1 MTAPAARWAMKRATR
16 VAAVLV
22 LALPM
27 VAGCGDADHNP
38 PGEGGGGGSGGG
50 GGGGADAGTADGGGN
65 SDGGSGLSG
74 RLCNVVDLRRPL
86 DCLPAALSGIT
97 VRDLASNASATTNA
111 SGNFTLAVDVDATL
125 VLAVGLGQ
133 DATRDALVP
142 VSTWGGLGL
151 RAPRVAQ
158 SVWDDILTNDVG
170 ASEITGTATIAV
182 YVVDVDGLSVSGAEV
197 STVSDDPVFYDD
209 DSAQGWSG
217 VAAATGPRGAA
228 LIMSVPAA
236 TTADLVVTANSMT
249 FSATV
254 PVRADT
260 LTWARVST
268 IGK

>member
-1 MTAPAARWAMKRATR
+1 MKGATR
-16 VAAVLV
+16 AAAVLV
-22 LALPM
+22 LALPV
-27 VAGCGDADHNP
+27 VAGCEDADHNP
-38 PGEGGGGGSGGG
+38 PGEGGGAPGGGSSGGG
-50 GGGGADAGTADGGGN
+50 GAADAGTADGGSN

-74 RLCNVVDLRRPL
+74 QLCNVVDLRRPL
-86 DCLPAALSGIT
+86 DCLPAGLSGIT
-97 VRDLASNASATTNA
+97 VRDLASNASATTSA
-111 SGNFTLAVDVDATL
+111 SGNFTLAVDVDSNL
-125 VLAVGLGQ
+125 VLTVGVGQ

-142 VSTWGGLGL
+142 IGMWGGLGL

-170 ASEITGTATIAV
+170 ASETTGTATIAV
-182 YVVDVDGLSVSGAEV
+182 YVVDLDGLSVSGAEV

-209 DSAQGWSG
+209 DSMQGWSG

-228 LIMSVPAA
+228 LILSVPAA
-236 TTADLVVTANSMT
+236 TTADLVVTANGMT
-249 FSATV
+249 FNATV